1 MRSLAHE
8 YGPSGVRV
16 LGVRSEAMPDSPTI
30 EYTFATMGA
39 NIGLSFD
46 RMKDFIEQNKT
57 ALKKLPLA
65 EDTAG
70 VFAFAASD
78 MAGFMAGT
86 MLNNSAGHI
95 VD

>member
-8 YGPSGVRV
+8 YGPAGARV
-16 LGVRSEAMPDSPTI
+16 IGVRSEAMPDSPTI
-30 EYTFATMGA
+30 NYTFSTMGA
-39 NIGLSFD
+39 NMGMSFD
-46 RMKDFIEQNKT
+46 EMKGFIEQNKT

-65 EDTAG
+65 SDTAA

-78 MAGFMAGT
+78 MVAFMAGT
-86 MLNNSAGHI
+86 MLNSSAGHI